1 MPRIES
7 LIVSWLVGGP
17 STDDPWPASCN
28 FDYVRHWIPDRINP
42 NCDLFSDSQR
52 TACEAHQR
60 TVAGADDHL
69 YSRLVADNCPCHV
82 NCYRGCKNCGTWE
95 CPGRE
100 WVDPETPIWAQ
111 PDGVGNE
118 NNIDGTYYELVFS
131 DEFNGDM
138 LNSNKWHLRYLN
150 SRPKQPYWCIIIS
163 VILHRGQIIRIK

>member
-1 MPRIES
+1 M
-7 LIVSWLVGGP
+7 
-17 STDDPWPASCN
+17 
-28 FDYVRHWIPDRINP
+28 
-42 NCDLFSDSQR
+42 
-52 TACEAHQR
+52 
-60 TVAGADDHL
+60 AGSDDHL

-138 LNSNKWHLRYLN
+138 LNSNKWHLRYFT
-150 SRPKQPYWCIIIS
+150 SRPKTAFLVRYFLVYLNENETVS
-163 VILHRGQIIRIK
+163 FNT